1 MTVQEA
7 LQTLLK
13 SYWRYYNVKEED
25 VEPPFAAEAEFL
37 SQDIQ
42 YFLVKSARLGEA
54 ESHEYIYFATEEHLT
69 LERAKLLDEAAWARG
84 MSRVEP
90 KPNHRNSDVHLVI
103 LAETMDEDAAAF
115 LKKLRRYESYNH
127 TFWGWSHYR
136 VIALETSTGRLT
148 CNRMGQILQKLFR
161 NIKSAI
167 KKESNEK

>member
-1 MTVQEA
+1 MTAQQA

-13 SYWRYYNVKEED
+13 SYMRYYNVKEEG

-37 SQDIQ
+37 AQDVQ
-42 YFLVKSARLGEA
+42 YFLVKSAKLGEA
-54 ESHEYIYFATEEHLT
+54 DSHEYIYFAAVEHLT
-69 LERAKLLDEAAWARG
+69 LALAQELDETAWSRG
-84 MSRVEP
+84 MARVEP

-103 LAETMDEDAAAF
+103 LAEKMDDDAALF
-115 LKKLRRYESYNH
+115 LKKLRRYESYHH

-148 CNRMGQILQKLFR
+148 CNRMGQLLKKLFG

>member
-1 MTVQEA
+1 MTAQEA

-13 SYWRYYNVKEED
+13 SYWRYYNVKDEG
-25 VEPPFAAEAEFL
+25 VEAPFAAEAEFL
-37 SQDIQ
+37 SQDVQ
-42 YFLVKSARLGEA
+42 YFLVKSAKLGEA
-54 ESHEYIYFATEEHLT
+54 DSHEYIYFATEEHLT
-69 LERAKLLDEAAWARG
+69 LERAKLLDETAWSRG

-103 LAETMDEDAAAF
+103 LAEKMDDDATQF
-115 LKKLRRYESYNH
+115 LKKLYRYESYKH
-127 TFWGWSHYR
+127 MLWGWSHYR

-148 CNRMGQILQKLFR
+148 CNRMGRILEKLFR

>member
-1 MTVQEA
+1 MTAQEA

-13 SYWRYYNVKEED
+13 SYYRYYNVKEEG

-37 SQDIQ
+37 SQDVQ
-42 YFLVKSARLGEA
+42 YFLVKSAKLGES
-54 ESHEYIYFATEEHLT
+54 ESHEYIYFAAVEHLT
-69 LERAKLLDEAAWARG
+69 LEQAQMLDETAWSRG
-84 MSRVEP
+84 MSHVEP
-90 KPNHRNSDVHLVI
+90 KPNHRNSDVHLVV
-103 LAETMDEDAAAF
+103 LADRIDDDAAKF

-136 VIALETSTGRLT
+136 VIALETSTGNLT
-148 CNRMGQILQKLFR
+148 CNRMGQILTKLFR

>member
-1 MTVQEA
+1 MTSKEA

-13 SYWRYYNVKEED
+13 SYYRYYNVKEEG
-25 VEPPFAAEAEFL
+25 VEPPFDAEAEFL
-37 SQDIQ
+37 AQDVQ
-42 YFLVKSARLGEA
+42 YFLVKSAKLGESD
-54 ESHEYIYFATEEHLT
+54 SHEYIYFAAVDHLT
-69 LERAKLLDEAAWARG
+69 LAQAQMLDETAWSRG
-84 MSRVEP
+84 MARVEP

-103 LAETMDEDAAAF
+103 LAEKMDDDAAAF
-115 LKKLRRYESYNH
+115 LKKLRRYESYHH

-148 CNRMGQILQKLFR
+148 CNRMGQILTKLFR

>member
-1 MTVQEA
+1 MTSKEA

-13 SYWRYYNVKEED
+13 SYICYYNVKEEG
-25 VEPPFAAEAEFL
+25 VEEPFVAEAEFFA
-37 SQDIQ
+37 QDVQ
-42 YFLVKSARLGEA
+42 YFLVKSAKLGEA
-54 ESHEYIYFATEEHLT
+54 DSHEYIYFAAEEHLT
-69 LERAKLLDEAAWARG
+69 LERAKLLDEEAWKRG

-103 LAETMDEDAAAF
+103 LADKMDDDAAEF
-115 LKKLRRYESYNH
+115 LKKLRRYESYH
-127 TFWGWSHYR
+127 HSFWGWSQYR

-148 CNRMGQILQKLFR
+148 CNRMGQLLKKLFS

>member
-1 MTVQEA
+1 MTSKEA

-13 SYWRYYNVKEED
+13 SYICYYNVKEEG
-25 VEPPFAAEAEFL
+25 VEEPFVAEAEFFA
-37 SQDIQ
+37 QDVQ
-42 YFLVKSARLGEA
+42 YFLVKSAKLGEA
-54 ESHEYIYFATEEHLT
+54 DSHEYIYFAAEEHLT
-69 LERAKLLDEAAWARG
+69 LERARMLDETAWSRG

-103 LAETMDEDAAAF
+103 LAEKIDDDAAQF
-115 LKKLRRYESYNH
+115 LKKLRRYESYHH

-148 CNRMGQILQKLFR
+148 CNRMGQILTKLFR

-167 KKESNEK
+167 EKESNEK

>member
-1 MTVQEA
+1 MTSKEA

-13 SYWRYYNVKEED
+13 SYMRYYNVKEEG

-37 SQDIQ
+37 AQDVQ
-42 YFLVKSARLGEA
+42 YFLVKSAKLGEA
-54 ESHEYIYFATEEHLT
+54 DSHEYIFFAAEEYLT
-69 LERAKLLDEAAWARG
+69 LERAKLLDETAWSRG
-84 MSRVEP
+84 MSRVNP
-90 KPNHRNSDVHLVI
+90 GPNHRNSDVHLVI
-103 LAETMDEDAAAF
+103 LADKMDDDAAQF
-115 LKKLRRYESYNH
+115 LKKLRRYESYHH

-148 CNRMGQILQKLFR
+148 CNRMGQILTKLFR

>member
-1 MTVQEA
+1 MTAQEA

-13 SYWRYYNVKEED
+13 SYWRYYNVKEEG
-25 VEPPFAAEAEFL
+25 VEAPFAAEAEFL
-37 SQDIQ
+37 SQDVQ
-42 YFLVKSARLGEA
+42 YFLVKSAKLGEA
-54 ESHEYIYFATEEHLT
+54 DSHEYIYFATEEHLT
-69 LERAKLLDEAAWARG
+69 LERAKLLDETAWSRG

-103 LAETMDEDAAAF
+103 LAEKMDDDAADF

-127 TFWGWSHYR
+127 MLWGWSHYR
-136 VIALETSTGRLT
+136 VIALETSTGRLA
-148 CNRMGQILQKLFR
+148 CNRMGRDLKKLFR